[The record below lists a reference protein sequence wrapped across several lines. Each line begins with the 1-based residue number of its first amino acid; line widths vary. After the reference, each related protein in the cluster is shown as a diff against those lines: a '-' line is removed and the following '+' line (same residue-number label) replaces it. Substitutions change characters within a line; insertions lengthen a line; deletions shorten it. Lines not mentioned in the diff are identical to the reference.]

1 MACTS
6 FHFKSCGCPCFKAFG
21 LNRSEDDEKRPARS
35 RRGKSKRAN
44 LKEESSSESEKERS
58 SRDRR
63 KTKDSEKEK
72 ESEEDV
78 DEDETPPSSE
88 DDVSLLLKYIIT
100 KLFSGEYYLRV
111 LRIVAK
117 EGEAFVLFVSSVRI
131 Q

>member
-1 MACTS
+1 M
-6 FHFKSCGCPCFKAFG
+6 SCGCPCFKAFG

-35 RRGKSKRAN
+35 RRGKSKRAS

-63 KTKDSEKEK
+63 KTKDTEKEK

-78 DEDETPPSSE
+78 DEDETPPSSDE
-88 DDVSLLLKYIIT
+88 DVSLLLKYINT
-100 KLFSGEYYLRV
+100 RLFCGEKYYLIV
-111 LRIVAK
+111 LRIVVK
-117 EGEAFVLFVSSVRI
+117 EGEAFVLFVSSVCVCI